1 MKTRQG
7 VDQFYQAMFK
17 HNGVFKSLCDIL
29 REDLES
35 SKNVL
40 TWEHELLIHRIY
52 FILAYSIDINIS
64 DTKSIQQFV
73 KKIILPH
80 FQKNSVIDGCSM
92 FFFEYVRDND
102 FLLDKSELSYFSNYV
117 LTKIEKLSTSNLSKT
132 VLISTL
138 SRMINYKGFVIE
150 ENQNNL
156 LSSIIKKT
164 RKNILINFKDQKVKA
179 QIMEMISQDLRPT
192 TIHHVD
198 VEIIQN
204 RLLYIIA
211 LINLLQV
218 CSDKNNSYTQNIC

>member
-1 MKTRQG
+1 
-7 VDQFYQAMFK
+7 
-17 HNGVFKSLCDIL
+17 
-29 REDLES
+29 
-35 SKNVL
+35 
-40 TWEHELLIHRIY
+40 
-52 FILAYSIDINIS
+52 
-64 DTKSIQQFV
+64 
-73 KKIILPH
+73 
-80 FQKNSVIDGCSM
+80 
-92 FFFEYVRDND
+92 
-102 FLLDKSELSYFSNYV
+102 
-117 LTKIEKLSTSNLSKT
+117 
-132 VLISTL
+132 
-138 SRMINYKGFVIE
+138 MINYKGFVIE

-192 TIHHVD
+192 TIHHVN